1 MKSVGLPILATFAGY
16 VFGIVLSE
24 WIGIIGFLVTGEAM
38 GIRYLPLFLAVLAG
52 MIAIVVQLRRAK
64 L

>member
-1 MKSVGLPILATFAGY
+1 MKPVGIPILAAIGGF
-16 VFGIVLSE
+16 VLGIMLSE

-38 GIRYLPLFLAVLAG
+38 GIRYLPIFMAVMAG
-52 MIAIVVQLRRAK
+52 MIAIVVQLRRAR

>member
-1 MKSVGLPILATFAGY
+1 MKPVGIPILAAIGGFVVGM
-16 VFGIVLSE
+16 VLSE

-38 GIRYLPLFLAVLAG
+38 GIRYLPIFLAVMAG
-52 MIAIVVQLRRAK
+52 MIAIVVQLRRAN

>member
-1 MKSVGLPILATFAGY
+1 MKLIGIPILAAIGGF
-16 VFGIVLSE
+16 VLGIVLSE
-24 WIGIIGFLVTGEAM
+24 WIGIIGFVVTGEAM